1 VFKNYLNIY
10 SNFSLVLIDAIAI
23 NINYYYRIIT
33 KFFLKFF
40 WKNNFIC
47 FIWHFRNFAQA
58 FSRKIYQLNVSIS
71 IANFLFFNRLTVS
84 RHLVNTR
91 VAWPVLRE
99 TRHFSSLITRIRLIQ
114 KDIRYIIRNIRL
126 NGYSKHLI
134 GSSSLFFPLE
144 SWKRKGFL
152 WGAYEVSEISKKIDH
167 SFLVL
172 T

>member
-1 VFKNYLNIY
+1 M
-10 SNFSLVLIDAIAI
+10 
-23 NINYYYRIIT
+23 
-33 KFFLKFF
+33 FFD
-40 WKNNFIC
+40 IV
-47 FIWHFRNFAQA
+47 IWYFRNFAQV

-84 RHLVNTR
+84 RHLANTR

-134 GSSSLFFPLE
+134 GSSLFFPLE

-152 WGAYEVSEISKKIDH
+152 WGAYEVSENWSFFSCFNINILNLAIVSCGCNH
-167 SFLVL
+167 SFLIEF
-172 T
+172 